1 MKRRPGRPRMTRSE
15 YYLKY
20 YRVIFDLNYML
31 MSLRQIA
38 RKNKVS
44 LSTVQRLKKRFFKKI

>member
-1 MKRRPGRPRMTRSE
+1 MTRSE